1 MEMNKAEV
9 KKMVK
14 NAYWELK
21 SYFPR
26 AKNIRIKIKEKKGH
40 YESKIAMEYLHRR
53 FYSKSFN
60 DNIYDALA
68 AAEES
73 IMNQFYK
80 KRRQHHYI
88 PAKRRVWS

>member
-9 KKMVK
+9 KKMIK

-26 AKNIRIKIKEKKGH
+26 AKNIKIKVKQNKGRF
-40 YESKIAMEYLHRR
+40 ESKIAMEYLHKR
-53 FYSKSFN
+53 FYSHSLN

-68 AAEES
+68 AAEDS
-73 IMNQFYK
+73 IMNQFK
-80 KRRQHHYI
+80 KQKRHHCV
-88 PAKRRVWS
+88 PARRRVWS